1 MKNERIHIS
10 IGFGDAI
17 LPVVKCEDGH
27 DRVPLKPICDQ
38 IGIQWKRQKTK
49 LLNDSYLTERFGM
62 TLGVPRY
69 PQMDEKP
76 VEREQ
81 YLIRLDR
88 VTSFLNTLSPRNIN
102 AQGNLES
109 AEWLKSK
116 HEEWDGALHAY
127 ETQGIAVK
135 AGNGSSIVN
144 VLAKIDGIKNP
155 KLRQVA
161 IEKANA
167 AYGLDIPVV
176 TQLGFG
182 E

>member
-1 MKNERIHIS
+1 
-10 IGFGDAI
+10 
-17 LPVVKCEDGH
+17 
-27 DRVPLKPICDQ
+27 
-38 IGIQWKRQKTK
+38 
-49 LLNDSYLTERFGM
+49 
-62 TLGVPRY
+62 
-69 PQMDEKP
+69 MDEKP